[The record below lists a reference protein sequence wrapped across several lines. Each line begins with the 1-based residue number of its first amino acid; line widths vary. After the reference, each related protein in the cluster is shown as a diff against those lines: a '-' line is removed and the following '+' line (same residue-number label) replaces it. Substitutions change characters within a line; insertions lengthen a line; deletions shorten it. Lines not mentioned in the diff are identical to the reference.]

1 MNIIYLVL
9 YFSADFLQHF
19 LLCFCQG
26 QFGRDWVP
34 LCYQRPLLLLRQDE
48 WASPLQLLQV
58 SQK

>member
-9 YFSADFLQHF
+9 YFSADFLQHL

-34 LCYQRPLLLLRQDE
+34 LCYQCPLFLLCQDE
-48 WASPLQLLQV
+48 WASPLQFLQV
-58 SQK
+58 TE